1 MGMRIMVVGSG
12 AREHAL
18 CWKLAQSPETAA
30 LWCAPGNPGT
40 ATVATNLP
48 VKVND
53 LDGIAAAAAEHQIDL
68 VVVGPEEPLAM
79 GLADRLTAAGIPVC
93 GPTAAAARIES
104 SKSWAKEIM
113 RVAGVPTG
121 HAVVVTDL
129 AHARDA
135 LSAWSY
141 PIVIK
146 ADGLAAGKG
155 VVIAATWEEASSVLT
170 AFMEEGSLGAAGRTV
185 LIEEHLSGQEISVF
199 GLSDGET
206 ILTIGVA
213 CDYKRAGDGDAGPN
227 TGGMGAYAPVPIVD
241 AALVRTIEETI
252 LQPTIREM
260 AAQGFPFKGI
270 LYAGL
275 ILTIAGPKV
284 IEFNARLGDPE
295 TQVVLPLLQAD
306 LPTLFAAVAHGT
318 LASVTPPLPPSRA
331 AVTVVLASG
340 GYPGPYPTGLPITGL
355 DTTPDDVLV
364 FHAGTRQDES
374 GDIVTAGGR
383 VLSVV
388 GTGPD
393 LAAATA
399 RAYAGVA
406 AISFPGAHHRTDIAL
421 RELTRASGES

>member
-1 MGMRIMVVGSG
+1 MGMRILVVGSG

-18 CWKLAQSPETAA
+18 CWKLAQSAGTDA

-53 LDGIAAAAAEHQIDL
+53 LDGIAAAAAAHRIEL
-68 VVVGPEEPLAM
+68 VVVGPEEPLAL
-79 GLADRLTAAGIPVC
+79 GLADRLTEAGFSVC
-93 GPTAAAARIES
+93 GPSAAAARIES

-113 RVAGVPTG
+113 RAAGVPTAG
-121 HAVVVTDL
+121 ATVVTNLEQGL
-129 AHARDA
+129 AA
-135 LSAWSY
+135 LPVSGY
-141 PIVIK
+141 PVVLK

-155 VVIAATWEEASSVLT
+155 VVIAATRKEAGTVLA
-170 AFMEEGSLGAAGRTV
+170 AFLEEGYLGAAGSTV
-185 LIEEHLSGQEISVF
+185 LIEEYLTGQEISVF

-206 ILTIGVA
+206 VLTLGVA

-241 AALVRTIEETI
+241 AALLHTIETTI
-252 LQPTIREM
+252 LHPTVREM
-260 AAQGFPFKGI
+260 AAQGAPFRGI

-275 ILTIAGPKV
+275 ILTAAGPKV

-295 TQVVLPLLQAD
+295 TQVVLPLLDAD
-306 LPTLFAAVAHGT
+306 LPTLFAAVAHGS
-318 LASVTPPLPPSRA
+318 LAGVTPPPPPTRA
-331 AVTVVLASG
+331 AVAVVLASG

-355 DTTPDDVLV
+355 DAVPADVLV
-364 FHAGTRQDES
+364 FHAGTSQDAA
-374 GDIVTAGGR
+374 GRIVTSGGR

-393 LAAATA
+393 LATA
-399 RAYAGVA
+399 RTRASAGIA
-406 AISFPGAHHRTDIAL
+406 AITFPGAHHRTDIAL
-421 RELTRASGES
+421 RDV

>member
-18 CWKLAQSPETAA
+18 CWKLAQSPETDA

-48 VKVND
+48 VSVND
-53 LDGIAAAAAEHQIDL
+53 LDGVVAAAKGHRIDL
-68 VVVGPEEPLAM
+68 VVIGPEEPLAL
-79 GLADRLTAAGIPVC
+79 GIADRLSVAGIPVC
-93 GPTAAAARIES
+93 GPSAAAARIES

-113 RVAGVPTG
+113 RAAGVPTAG
-121 HAVVVTDL
+121 AIVVTDL
-129 AHARDA
+129 SQA
-135 LSAWSY
+135 LAALPETGY
-141 PIVIK
+141 PVVLK

-155 VVIAATWEEASSVLT
+155 VVIAATREEAAGVLT
-170 AFMEEGSLGAAGRTV
+170 AFMEGGSLGAAGSTV
-185 LIEEHLSGQEISVF
+185 LIEEHLTGQEISVF

-206 ILTIGVA
+206 VVTFGVA

-227 TGGMGAYAPVPIVD
+227 TGGMGAYAPVPAVD
-241 AALVRTIEETI
+241 AALLHTIEMTI

-260 AAQGFPFKGI
+260 AAQGAPFRGI

-275 ILTIAGPKV
+275 ILTTDGPKV

-295 TQVVLPLLQAD
+295 TQVVLPLLDAD
-306 LPTLFAAVAHGT
+306 LLTLFAAVAHGT
-318 LASVTPPLPPSRA
+318 LASVITPLPPARA

-340 GYPGPYPTGLPITGL
+340 GYPGPYPTGVPVIGL
-355 DTTPDDVLV
+355 DTVPEDVLV
-364 FHAGTRQDES
+364 FHAGTTRDP
-374 GDIVTAGGR
+374 GGKVVTSGGR

-393 LAAATA
+393 LAAARA

-406 AISFPGAHHRTDIAL
+406 AITFQGAHHRTDIAL
-421 RELTRASGES
+421 RET